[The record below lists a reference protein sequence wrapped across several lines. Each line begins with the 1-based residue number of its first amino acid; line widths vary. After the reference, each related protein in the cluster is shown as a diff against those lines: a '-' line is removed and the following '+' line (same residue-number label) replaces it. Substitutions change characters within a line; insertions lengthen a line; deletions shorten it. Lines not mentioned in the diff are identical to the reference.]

1 MKTDRTFQIE
11 MSYQTTV
18 ISCKRIETISRT
30 FFAKSSTQKRN
41 NAEKVFPIL
50 DINTDYGMNNFCT
63 GRKRQF
69 EKKKQTNIF
78 FVLFCF

>member
-1 MKTDRTFQIE
+1 MKAHRSFQVE

-18 ISCKRIETISRT
+18 ISCKRIETISQT
-30 FFAKSSTQKRN
+30 FFFAKSSTQKRN

-69 EKKKQTNIF
+69 EKKTKF
-78 FVLFCF
+78 LFLFCF